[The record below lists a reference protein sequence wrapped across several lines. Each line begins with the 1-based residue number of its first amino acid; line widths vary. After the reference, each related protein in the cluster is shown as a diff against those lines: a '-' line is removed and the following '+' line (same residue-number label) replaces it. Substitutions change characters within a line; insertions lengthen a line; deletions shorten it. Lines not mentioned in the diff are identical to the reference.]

1 MLLESGTVTR
11 IPLPTTGWM
20 GEEGMLVSWD
30 MGIGEA
36 GFSFSLFYYK
46 KKEEGRTYNIV

>member
-20 GEEGMLVSWD
+20 GGEGMLVGWD
-30 MGIGEA
+30 MGIGGA
-36 GFSFSLFYYK
+36 GFSFSLFYYG
-46 KKEEGRTYNIV
+46 KKEEGRTYDIV